1 MKKLCMLFLI
11 VIGLLSI
18 LGCSDEEINSN
29 ISEVPSVEPSVEP
42 SETPSVE
49 PSIEPSIPSTQ
60 PSVEPSVEPSETP
73 SVEPSKSEEL
83 KYGDIITSD
92 FYSEIWCP
100 FFSIELLQMVYSM
113 KGYFNDE
120 GELYYT
126 LLTKFGI
133 NPYEIAC
140 GSIIRID
147 YEFGSLIPAC
157 TIPAV
162 WVFEYQNET
171 VKNVILIEG
180 QSIPLTITGLD
191 SENYIITLKDSN
203 NVEYTSLYALCNDL
217 KINIDTVTLIE
228 DLEIG
233 MQVYGV
239 YHDDYMVNN
248 RLACIYSFD
257 PYAE

>member
-29 ISEVPSVEPSVEP
+29 ISEVPSVEPS
-42 SETPSVE
+42 
-49 PSIEPSIPSTQ
+49 IEVSIPSTQ
-60 PSVEPSVEPSETP
+60 PSVEPSVEPSDTP

-83 KYGDIITSD
+83 KFGDIITSD
-92 FYSEIWCP
+92 FYSEIWR
-100 FFSIELLQMVYSM
+100 LLLLDNPPQMVYVM
-113 KGYFNDE
+113 KG
-120 GELYYT
+120 LYEEDGVFYHST
-126 LLTKFGI
+126 LTNFGI
-133 NPYEIAC
+133 NPDEIVC

-147 YEFGSLIPAC
+147 YEYGSLIPAE
-157 TIPAV
+157 TNPLK
-162 WVFEYQNET
+162 WVFENQDKT
-171 VKNVILIEG
+171 VKNIILIEG

-191 SENYIITLKDSN
+191 SENAIITLKDSN
-203 NVEYTSLYALCNDL
+203 NVEYTSLYALCHDL
-217 KINIDTVTLIE
+217 IINEDTVTLIE